1 MTPYDDSLVPSR
13 RTDLAKFLILPAYKG
28 WNKKIR
34 CYIKRHKNSF
44 NMFNPYYTFHLERRK
59 KKKGEVDRQLMVAQE
74 LMGTS
79 SCNFL
84 ISLDREDMGKYNK
97 NKRGKFYLGKLQ
109 AKKGTD
115 EFVLYDS
122 GLNPEDLIEYA
133 KCTSMKIDDSNARR
147 EMASIIYDRS
157 KSAAKSRRMEV
168 ALPAVIKDDGRTV
181 TEAQYRPFTD
191 EDSMYTKFKKFGR
204 TKLRM

>member
-1 MTPYDDSLVPSR
+1 MIPSNKRLIHRTKRLIHEPKGVKREPMTPYDDSLVPTR
-13 RTDLAKFLILPAYKG
+13 RTDSQIFNKQGIV

-44 NMFNPYYTFHLERRK
+44 NMFNPYYTFHLERRN

-147 EMASIIYDRS
+147 NGIYY
-157 KSAAKSRRMEV
+157 
-168 ALPAVIKDDGRTV
+168 L
-181 TEAQYRPFTD
+181 RPF
-191 EDSMYTKFKKFGR
+191 
-204 TKLRM
+204 